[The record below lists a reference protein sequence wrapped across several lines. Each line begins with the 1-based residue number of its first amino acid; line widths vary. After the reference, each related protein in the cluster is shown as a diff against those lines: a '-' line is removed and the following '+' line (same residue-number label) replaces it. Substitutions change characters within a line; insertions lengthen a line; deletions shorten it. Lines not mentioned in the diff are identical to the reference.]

1 MAFTQKRTCKGCLF
15 SHVSSCEYG
24 VHIEVIPHA
33 ANKPLEPCHKI
44 TTNAE
49 ERRFHELGLDFV
61 FKADLE
67 IYRSNKTH

>member
-33 ANKPLEPCHKI
+33 ANKPLEPFLILWKNIPLLAKPAFHQ
-44 TTNAE
+44 TNSAS
-49 ERRFHELGLDFV
+49 G
-61 FKADLE
+61 
-67 IYRSNKTH
+67 